1 MLGNTSASL
10 DKHEK
15 DNHMTTAQISHCKK
29 KDEIQASVRILVAD
43 GHRLFREGLKKVFE
57 SCPDMDVVGQAADGA
72 EVLSL
77 INVLRP
83 DILLLDPSMNKTG
96 GLQIL
101 RRVQRMN
108 IRTIIL
114 TAEIDQQEA
123 IRALQLGASAVVRKE
138 SSLPELLHCIR
149 SVYAGGIINGQR
161 KSSDLAQPWRGA
173 RSGITRREMEIIAAV
188 VAGCSNKEIAV
199 RLLISEQTI
208 KHHMSKIFIK
218 TGVSSRLQLAL
229 YAGKNILVRDSK
241 FNHVP
246 EQDEP
251 SRLTG
256 TLHSFPVSTM
266 AL

>member
-1 MLGNTSASL
+1 MQGKHVWQVRTSGR
-10 DKHEK
+10 

-29 KDEIQASVRILVAD
+29 KDEIQTSIQILVAD
-43 GHRLFREGLKKVFE
+43 GHRLFREGLKKLFE
-57 SCPDMDVVGQAADGA
+57 SWPDMDVVGQAADGA

-77 INVLRP
+77 INALRP
-83 DILLLDPSMNKTG
+83 DILLFDPSMNKTG

-101 RRVQRMN
+101 RHVQGMN

-114 TAEIDQQEA
+114 TAAIDEQEA
-123 IRALQLGASAVVRKE
+123 FRALQLGASAVVRKE
-138 SSLPELLHCIR
+138 SSLQELLHCIR
-149 SVYAGGIINGQR
+149 SVYAGGNANSHR
-161 KSSDLAQPWRGA
+161 KSSDLAQPWRAA

-229 YAGKNILVRDSK
+229 YAGKNILVGDCK
-241 FNHVP
+241 FN
-246 EQDEP
+246 
-251 SRLTG
+251 
-256 TLHSFPVSTM
+256 PVLGQSPAGRHFDTM
-266 AL
+266 NLPT